1 MGHLFAR
8 MATRWLEQQTA
19 SIMTQNGLKPI
30 YTKRKRIDNDNIS
43 NKRKIVINS
52 TTMNDSDNDDDN
64 ERVSLSPRVSPIILK
79 VTKSSNLINHSSSS
93 MTLFKC
99 QLCRRCLRNKDIYMD
114 HMTMCA
120 VQRQASIKIIRAEK
134 NKDEISIL

>member
-93 MTLFKC
+93 M
-99 QLCRRCLRNKDIYMD
+99 
-114 HMTMCA
+114 
-120 VQRQASIKIIRAEK
+120 VVS
-134 NKDEISIL
+134 